1 MSHTTIFRSMT
12 ICRSLFTQEN
22 VLQHLLCVYMLCCWN
37 MVQAHCRI
45 LDIPSEESDI
55 CWIHSV
61 WESSASAG
69 RWICPQRNLVF
80 AGYTLCGNLVPL
92 QGAGYTLGGRAR
104 RARNPSGR
112 ICWIH
117 SVWESGASA
126 GRWIYPQRNL
136 VFAGYTLCGNLV
148 PLQGAG
154 YTHRGIWY
162 LLDTFCV
169 GIWCL
174 YKSLHI
180 PSGESGINWILCGN
194 LVYCVQFTVHFST
207 H

>member
-12 ICRSLFTQEN
+12 IFVGASL
-22 VLQHLLCVYMLCCWN
+22 LRKMCYSICHVYTCYVVGTWYR
-37 MVQAHCRI
+37 HT
-45 LDIPSEESDI
+45 
-55 CWIHSV
+55 
-61 WESSASAG
+61 
-69 RWICPQRNLVF
+69 
-80 AGYTLCGNLVPL
+80 AGY
-92 QGAGYTLGGRAR
+92 
-104 RARNPSGR
+104 
-112 ICWIH
+112 
-117 SVWESGASA
+117 
-126 GRWIYPQRNL
+126 WIYPQRSL
-136 VFAGYTLCGNLV
+136 IFAGYTLCGNLV

-174 YKSLHI
+174 YKSLDI
-180 PSGESGINWILCGN
+180 PSEESGINWILCGN

>member
-92 QGAGYTLGGRAR
+92 QGAGYTLRGIWYLLDTLCVGIWCLCRALDI
-104 RARNPSGR
+104 PSEESG

-136 VFAGYTLCGNLV
+136 VFAGYILCGNLV
-148 PLQGAG
+148 PLQVAT
-154 YTHRGIWY
+154 YTLRGIWY
-162 LLDTFCV
+162 
-169 GIWCL
+169 
-174 YKSLHI
+174 
-180 PSGESGINWILCGN
+180 
-194 LVYCVQFTVHFST
+194 
-207 H
+207 